1 MKDSTF
7 PTLLEALFELLEAH
21 RPIFCQE
28 RTYLRALGLLLG
40 ELFVFARHTVTQE
53 LLALG
58 LTDAD
63 WSAWYRLFSRPRY
76 DPERAS
82 EVLLAQTLP
91 HVPLDQPWPGQC
103 QPYVAGID
111 TLQVPRHSQKMPG
124 TSWLKALGT
133 AAFRPGIHRA
143 QRFLDLSWLTPLEA
157 GFSRA
162 IPLRW
167 LTAFPEKAVLPAGLS
182 ACKEWQA
189 GLTAINWLRQRL
201 DAAGRGAQLLLVLAD
216 GSFEKVSDF
225 WRTLP
230 ERVVLLGRSAR
241 NRALYHLP
249 TYRGLGRPPEYGVR
263 ALRPADWLKVRQG
276 WQTAEIQV
284 RGRTLSLPYRVE
296 GPYVR
301 YDLPNRPVFLI
312 VVRGMDRK
320 VQGRRGNPGLA
331 RVKRKP
337 AFYLVSAIQSCGGWV
352 LPFSAEFLLAWA
364 WQRWELEVEH
374 RELKSSF
381 GLGDKQCWNQR
392 SAVVSVQWTAW
403 VYAVLLLAGYRTWGL
418 TGGPPTPARWWRGSQ
433 RWSFNTLWRAYRAA
447 LWKTPDFR
455 AVWTATGDNWLKKG
469 DWIAGLWNSVAGA
482 ARA

>member
-7 PTLLEALFELLEAH
+7 PTLLQTLFDLLEAF
-21 RPIFCQE
+21 RPTFRQE
-28 RTYLRALGLLLG
+28 RTFLRAFGLLLG
-40 ELFVFARHTVTQE
+40 ELFAFARHTVTQE

-58 LTDAD
+58 LTNGD
-63 WSAWYRLFSRPRY
+63 WSAWYRLFSRRRF

-82 EVLLAQTLP
+82 ECFVEQTLR
-91 HVPLDQPWPGQC
+91 HVPLD

-111 TLQVPRHSQKMPG
+111 GVQVPRHSTKMPG

-143 QRFLDLSWLTPLEA
+143 QRFLHLSWLTPREA

-167 LTAFPEKAVLPAGLS
+167 LPAFPEKAVLPTGVA

-189 GLTAINWLRQRL
+189 GLEAIRWLRQQL
-201 DAAGRGAQLLLVLAD
+201 DRAGRVSQWLLVLAD
-216 GSFEKVSDF
+216 GSFEKVTAF
-225 WRTLP
+225 WDGLP
-230 ERVVLLGRSAR
+230 ARVVVLGRSAR
-241 NRALYHLP
+241 NRALYQLP
-249 TYRGLGRPPEYGVR
+249 RYGGQGRPPSYGTR
-263 ALRPADWLKVRQG
+263 AKTPAQWLKERQG
-276 WQTAEIQV
+276 WQTATVEV
-284 RGRTLSLPYRVE
+284 RGKRLSLTYRVE

-301 YDLPNRPVFLI
+301 QDLPTRPVFLL

-320 VQGRRGNPGLA
+320 IGGR

-337 AFYLVSAIQSCGGWV
+337 AFYLVSAVEQAQCWV
-352 LPFSAEFLLAWA
+352 LPWPAEELLAWA
-364 WQRWELEVEH
+364 WQRWELEVAH
-374 RELKSSF
+374 RELKSGF
-381 GLGDKQCWNQR
+381 GLGEKQCWNR
-392 SAVVSVQWTAW
+392 HSAIVSVQWSAW

-418 TGGPPTPARWWRGSQ
+418 LQGPPSPAPWWRGAR
-433 RWSFNTLWRAYRAA
+433 RWSLNTLWRAYRAA

-455 AVWTATGDNWLKKG
+455 AVWTPTSDNWLKKG
-469 DWIAGLWNSVAGA
+469 DWIAGMWNAVAAA